1 MPNNV
6 KTVISLLV
14 AGVAAVMFFYQR
26 DSGLAVNQWIVLGLA
41 VFMIL
46 ALWLFP
52 EAKAR
57 PRNPRKPGA

>member
-14 AGVAAVMFFYQR
+14 AAVAAAMFFYQ
-26 DSGLAVNQWIVLGLA
+26 DAIGLAVNMWIAVGLA

-57 PRNPRKPGA
+57 PRDPQKPKP